1 MAEEKST
8 APPMFNVQI
17 DGVWHQFPKGT
28 RVIEACAQVGV
39 YVPRYCYH
47 KKLSS
52 PGNCRMCLIEM
63 GMPRMGPDRKPDLGA
78 DGKPIIN
85 WMPRPQ
91 ICCAQDVAEGMGV
104 RTDSPLAQECRKGV
118 MEFLLINHPLDC
130 PICDQAGEC
139 ELQEFSVEYGAAGS
153 RFLENKVKKPKAVQL
168 GPRVTLDD
176 ERCILCSRC
185 VRFCNEIAHDD
196 VLGFVDRGSHTVLT
210 AHPGKRLEN
219 NYSLNTVDICPVG
232 ALTST
237 DFRFKMRVWFL
248 KETKSICT
256 SCATGCNT
264 IIGSREDIVYRQ
276 TPRENDHVNSCWMC
290 DYGRLNF
297 KYLEAEN
304 RLLEPQILTGSKLEP
319 ADWKDGIAQAAL
331 QLRQFSGSN
340 TAIIASGRMT
350 NEELWLTR
358 KIADLLGTRYIDIVP
373 RFTDGDE
380 ILLSEDRNPNAN
392 GARLIL
398 NLDSEPGANLFRI
411 AAGVKSG
418 EIRAL
423 VALGENPTAFGMST
437 EQLANLSTFVVM
449 DILSNAATEHATV
462 ILPASGF
469 AEKRGSMINGKGRL
483 QRLNRAVRPPGNAR
497 DDWEILR
504 DLMQS
509 LGGTNGLYS
518 VEDVFRQMSAEV
530 PQFAHLTL
538 NKIGDLGVHVMRVD
552 ESPRPPVDPKAK
564 DIEKAEKRRPVGR

>member
-1 MAEEKST
+1 MSDL
-8 APPMFNVQI
+8 PMFNVQI

-28 RVIEACAQVGV
+28 RVIEACAHVGA

-63 GMPRMGPDRKPDLGA
+63 GMPRMGPDRKPELGT
-78 DGKPIIN
+78 DGKPVIN

-91 ICCAQDVAEGMGV
+91 ISCAQDVAEGMGV
-104 RTDSPLAQECRKGV
+104 RTNSPLAQECRKGV

-139 ELQEFSVEYGAAGS
+139 ELQEFSVEYGTADS
-153 RFLENKVKKPKAVQL
+153 RFLENKIKKPKNVEL

-185 VRFCNEIAHDD
+185 IRFCNEIAKDD

-276 TPRENDHVNSCWMC
+276 TPRENDEVNSCWMC

-304 RLLEPQILTGSKLEP
+304 RLLEPHIRSGNKLEP
-319 ADWKDGIAQAAL
+319 VEWMSAINQATM
-331 QLRQFSGSN
+331 QLRQLHGSN
-340 TAIIASGRMT
+340 IAIIASGRMT

-358 KIADLLGTRYIDIVP
+358 EIADLLSVRYIDIVP
-373 RFTDGDE
+373 RFGEGDE
-380 ILLSEDRNPNAN
+380 ILLSKDRNPNAT

-398 NLDSEPGANLFRI
+398 GLNAEPGANLSAI
-411 AAGVKSG
+411 AKGMKSG
-418 EIRAL
+418 HVGGL
-423 VALGENPTAFGMST
+423 LALGENPINAGITI
-437 EQLANLSTFVVM
+437 EQLTGLSAFVAM
-449 DILSNAATEHATV
+449 DILSNDATEHANV
-462 ILPASGF
+462 LLPASGF
-469 AEKRGSMINGKGRL
+469 AEKRGSMINGDGRL

-497 DDWEILR
+497 DDWGILR
-504 DLMQS
+504 DLLQA
-509 LGGTNGLYS
+509 LGGGNGLYTID
-518 VEDVFRQMSAEV
+518 DVFRQMSAEV
-530 PQFAHLTL
+530 SQFRGLTL
-538 NKIGDLGVHVMRVD
+538 NKIGDLGVHLIEER
-552 ESPRPPVDPKAK
+552 ESPPPPIDPRET
-564 DIEKAEKRRPVGR
+564 DIEEAEKKRPLGR